1 MFTKFF
7 SVLGLGPSKQQLQQ
21 NEEIKKSGL
30 SGAVEMKDM
39 NPNGGNRRRRRREAS
54 KRKASKRK
62 RKASRRK

>member
-7 SVLGLGPSKQQLQQ
+7 SLLGLGPSKQQLQQ

-39 NPNGGNRRRRRREAS
+39 NPNGGNRRRREAS

>member
-39 NPNGGNRRRRRREAS
+39 NPNGGNRRREAS